1 MLAGVG
7 AKLPCAGH
15 LLYLRHSTVNSGD
28 ALNHPRQAFMTKFSF
43 RMGLS
48 VHARLAWLRAKLY
61 LGWWAQLLTAFQRRL
76 RLSGGKDTSSCHQG
90 E

>member
-48 VHARLAWLRAKLY
+48 VHARLAWLRAGLY
-61 LGWWAQLLTAFQRRL
+61 LGWWALEPSLTAPEPCC
-76 RLSGGKDTSSCHQG
+76 LSEKAETSRQ
-90 E
+90 

>member
-61 LGWWAQLLTAFQRRL
+61 LGWWALEPSLTATDCLSEKAETSRR
-76 RLSGGKDTSSCHQG
+76 
-90 E
+90 